1 MTDLFIKVKIQQE
14 KQLPFVLYCKPNSD
28 RIVGFFQ
35 LNDYLYFLENFKE
48 TGFVFAPFDGDAI
61 PYIPQKYSDV
71 LVEKVTISDFY
82 FETITTDSKDEQ
94 AKSTF
99 EDLVQK
105 GVEAIKNNQ
114 FQKVVLSRKEL
125 VDLNDYDL
133 DTVFKK
139 LIYNYPTAFNYCFYH
154 PKIGMWFGATPEQ
167 FLKLNQKSLQTV
179 ALAGTQVAGNSD
191 KINWNEKEKVE
202 QQLVTDYI
210 TKGLNGLVS
219 EMVVSRP
226 YSDKAGNLWHIKTDI
241 NATIKSKEAIG
252 EIIIALHPTS
262 AVCGLPKEDAKAFI
276 LENEKYDREYYSG
289 FLGELNIDLATFRT
303 EQSDLFVNL
312 RCMKIKGKVAELFVG
327 CGITAASI
335 PADEFQETVNKSM
348 TMKKCIL

>member
-1 MTDLFIKVKIQQE
+1 MTDLFIKVKVQQQQ
-14 KQLPFVLYCKPNSD
+14 QLPFVLYCKPNSD
-28 RIVGFFQ
+28 RIVGLFQ
-35 LNDYLYFLENFKE
+35 KNDHLYFLENFKE

-82 FETITTDSKDEQ
+82 VETITTDSTDEK
-94 AKSTF
+94 AKNTF
-99 EDLVQK
+99 ESLVRK
-105 GVEAIKNNQ
+105 GLEAIENNQ

-125 VDLNDYDL
+125 VDLIDYDL
-133 DTVFKK
+133 ETVFKK
-139 LIYNYPTAFNYCFYH
+139 LIYNYPSAFNYCFYH
-154 PKIGMWFGATPEQ
+154 PKIGIWFGATPEQ

-202 QQLVTDYI
+202 QQLVTDFI
-210 TKGLNGLVS
+210 TSGLVGKVNKLYIS
-219 EMVVSRP
+219 SP
-226 YSDKAGNLWHIKTDI
+226 YSVKAGNLRHIKTDI
-241 NATIKSKEAIG
+241 TATIKSKKAIG
-252 EIIIALHPTS
+252 EIILALHPTA
-262 AVCGLPKEDAKAFI
+262 AVCGLPKEAAKAFI

-327 CGITAASI
+327 CGITLASI
-335 PADEFQETVNKSM
+335 PGDEFLETVNKSM
-348 TMKKCIL
+348 TIKRVL

>member
-1 MTDLFIKVKIQQE
+1 MTDLFIKVKVQQ
-14 KQLPFVLYCKPNSD
+14 QQQFPFVLYCKPNSD
-28 RIVGFFQ
+28 RIVGLFQ
-35 LNDYLYFLENFKE
+35 KNDHLYFLENFKE

-82 FETITTDSKDEQ
+82 VETITTDSTDEQ
-94 AKSTF
+94 AKNTF
-99 EDLVQK
+99 ESLVRK
-105 GVEAIKNNQ
+105 GLEAIKNNQ

-125 VDLNDYDL
+125 VDLIDYDL
-133 DTVFKK
+133 ETVFKK
-139 LIYNYPTAFNYCFYH
+139 LIYNYPSAFNYCFYH
-154 PKIGMWFGATPEQ
+154 PKIGIWFGATPEQ

-179 ALAGTQVAGNSD
+179 ALAGTQVAGVSD

-202 QQLVTDYI
+202 QQLVTDFI
-210 TKGLNGLVS
+210 TSGLVGKVNKLYIS
-219 EMVVSRP
+219 SP
-226 YSDKAGNLWHIKTDI
+226 YSVKAGNLRHIKTDI
-241 NATIKSKEAIG
+241 TATIKSKKAIG
-252 EIIIALHPTS
+252 EIILALHPTA
-262 AVCGLPKEDAKAFI
+262 AVCGLPKEAAKAFI

-327 CGITAASI
+327 CGITLASI
-335 PADEFQETVNKSM
+335 PGDEFLETVNKSM
-348 TMKKCIL
+348 TIKRVL